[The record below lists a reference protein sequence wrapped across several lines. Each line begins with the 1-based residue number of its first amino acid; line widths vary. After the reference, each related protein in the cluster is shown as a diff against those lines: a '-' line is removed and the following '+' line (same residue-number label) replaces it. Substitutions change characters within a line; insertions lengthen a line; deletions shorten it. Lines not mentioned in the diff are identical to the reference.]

1 MIVRAATLADL
12 NACLAL
18 DQASATDHVWQMK
31 VEEGQS
37 EVGVTFHVVRLP
49 RTMRAEYPR
58 STDQMIADWERQA
71 GFLVAEIDGEVRGYV
86 DVLPEPWQGMGWV
99 ANLAVEPAYRRRGI
113 ATTLMRNAS
122 QWAREQGLQGMVVEA
137 TTKNYPAICLY
148 QKLGFKFCG
157 FNDHYYPNQDIALF
171 FVQLLRR

>member
-12 NACLAL
+12 NCCLTL
-18 DQASATDHVWQMK
+18 ERTSATDHVWQMK
-31 VEEGQS
+31 VEESES

-58 STDQMIADWERQA
+58 GTDQIIEDWERQA
-71 GFLVAEIDGEVRGYV
+71 GFLVAEVDGEVRGYV
-86 DVLPEPWQGMGWV
+86 DVLPRPWQGMAWV

-113 ATTLMRNAS
+113 AIALMRNAS
-122 QWAREQGLQGMVVEA
+122 QWAREQGLQSMTVEA

-157 FNDHYYPNQDIALF
+157 FDDHYYPNQDIALF
-171 FVQLLRR
+171 FVQMLRK